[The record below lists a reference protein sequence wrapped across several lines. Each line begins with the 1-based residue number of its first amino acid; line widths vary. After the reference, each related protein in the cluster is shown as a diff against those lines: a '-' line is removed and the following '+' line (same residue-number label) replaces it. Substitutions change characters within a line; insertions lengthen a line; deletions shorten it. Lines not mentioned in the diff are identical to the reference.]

1 MDTGL
6 EGAVVLITGGS
17 RGIGAAAARLFAAE
31 GARVVVGYRA
41 RREQAEELA
50 ATLPDAL
57 AVGGDV
63 SREVGVDALFGGALE
78 RFGRVDV
85 CVANAGIA
93 DDEDVPV
100 ARMELGRFE
109 RTVAV
114 NLTGVFLTARA
125 FMRQVERQGS
135 GNLVLVASTAG
146 IVGEEGHA
154 DYASTKAAIVGG
166 LLPTLKNEIVRVA
179 PLGRV
184 NCVCPGWT
192 ETDMAETALGAPG
205 ALDRITATMAL
216 RKVATPEDI
225 AAQIVVL
232 ASDRLSGHV
241 SGQAIVV
248 AGGMEGRL
256 LHPPGGGD

>member
-6 EGAVVLITGGS
+6 RGSVVVITGGS

-41 RREQAEELA
+41 RREQAEALA
-50 ATLPDAL
+50 ASLPEAV

-63 SREVGVDALFGGALE
+63 SREDGVEALFAGALD

-93 DDEDVPV
+93 QDESVPV
-100 ARMELGRFE
+100 AHLDLPRFE

-154 DYASTKAAIVGG
+154 DYAATKAAIVGG
-166 LLPTLKNEIVRVA
+166 LLPSLKNEIVRVA

-192 ETDMAETALGAPG
+192 ATDMAEATLARPG

-216 RKVATPEDI
+216 RKVATAEDV

-241 SGQAIVV
+241 SGQAVVV

-256 LHPPGGGD
+256 LHPPADDH